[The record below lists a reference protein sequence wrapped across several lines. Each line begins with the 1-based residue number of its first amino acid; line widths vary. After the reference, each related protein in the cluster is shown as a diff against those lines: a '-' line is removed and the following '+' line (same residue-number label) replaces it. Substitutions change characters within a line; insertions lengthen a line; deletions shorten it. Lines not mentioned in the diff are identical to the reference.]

1 MMKRNRLYT
10 VNSWNKPAF
19 MYGSSMNMFPDGGS
33 LASYGYA
40 LKTPETISINAPSP
54 ASSGGG
60 GIAGTLGGLVG
71 GGGSIGGALKGAV
84 GAMGGISGIGSA
96 VGGAIGGLI
105 GNGYQSGVGN
115 ALGAVGKMAS
125 VIPGPWGA
133 AISGGL
139 QVLGGG
145 VNALF
150 GSKVDAVRLGEAN
163 KEMSALNSFK
173 SNATSFDDIKGATA
187 TKSVADIYK
196 GGALNKSAAK
206 DQAALEE
213 RMAAAR
219 QFADRSIGNNIY
231 NLADDQTNQALA
243 NYSAFGGGLDIMG
256 DNDMGAVNYGFMT
269 DYLNEKKRQN
279 DLKNKM
285 GGISQMPAFMSN
297 GYAEGGKFGGGS
309 FYGSGAGGSWD
320 ETSADTYNVDNF
332 NQAFDMAVAD
342 GLKEF
347 IFQGRRYN
355 TQKENNPIREYNN
368 RWVGQGRRTNK
379 KNPSKAY
386 DHQAGPLGGPL
397 ADIPMVVDTH
407 VGTPERPPQ
416 LEYDPNAMERGKAL
430 PYSWSNTVDRVKRI
444 KPMNAFGGPLFALGG
459 VLQSHGGDWSDGLMH
474 INAGGTHEE
483 NKYEGIQLG
492 RDENLVPNLVEEGET
507 VYNDYVF
514 SNRITCDADTKKKF
528 HIGKNRDITYAE
540 LSKKLEKEISERPN
554 DPISKSA
561 FEAQMASLAEN
572 QERQKAEMEAARAR
586 EAFEALTPEEQT
598 ALMQQM
604 AEQKAAEMASQPTE
618 EEMMTQQA
626 AVGQPTPEEM
636 AMAQGQQMMQADGSE
651 AALGQAPQMAC
662 GGKINRFDKGGKK
675 NVGNWKDKSQNHWDV
690 FTKPGLEKYLRN
702 LEDRIKMAPDDE
714 TKDAIRREAMNDL
727 NALQQSYF
735 SHVLPTVGSDQY
747 TYSDDI
753 LNHQKRFDRMYGNT
767 GFYTTDDNGNVTN
780 LIADAINLPKGAAT
794 DDKPNNWFDGYSGP
808 RTSIRNFGSTEY
820 GDDKYYQEL
829 VDRFGKLGLTYA
841 PNENWKYGENQLYGL
856 SIAEPPTED
865 NRSPQVWDWNTGS
878 WIDKPADSVANE
890 NPGGSGANGAA
901 GNGTGSGKAGDGR
914 EVVPIHRNEK
924 LRYAGLFGPAIGL
937 GMQMIGIGK
946 PDTSGIEA
954 AANAG
959 NGPAHLASYQPIGDY
974 MAPKVFDRL
983 FYANQ
988 LQANARA
995 TDRNLM
1001 NTSGGNRGTAMAGL
1015 LANGY
1020 NTNNNLGNLYRQAEE
1035 YNDNRYKQMKE
1046 FNRGTNMFNAE
1057 AYNKTSQ
1064 FNADA
1069 LNRQRQYGAQLAMQ
1083 AAREKMDADAGWYN
1097 GIYGNISGLMKG
1109 IGDLGRENAQRNM
1122 IADMA
1127 ANGIFG
1133 QMTPSTYVANGM
1145 LRYETDEERAKRLAN
1160 QKKSAAK
1167 GGKIKRKKRG
1177 LTY

>member
-1 MMKRNRLYT
+1 MKRNRLYT

-19 MYGSSMNMFPDGGS
+19 MYGSSTNMFPDGGS

-54 ASSGGG
+54 TSSGGG
-60 GIAGTLGGLVG
+60 GIAGALGGLVG
-71 GGGSIGGALKGAV
+71 GGGGGIGGALKGAV

-96 VGGAIGGLI
+96 VGGAIGNLI
-105 GNGYQSGVGN
+105 GGGYSSGVGN

-196 GGALNKSAAK
+196 GGVFNKSAAK

-243 NYSAFGGGLDIMG
+243 NYSAFGGELDVMG

-285 GGISQMPAFMSN
+285 GGMSQMPAFMSN
-297 GYAEGGKFGGGS
+297 GYALGGDLQMHGGDYTTGLTHVA
-309 FYGSGAGGSWD
+309 AGGS
-320 ETSADTYNVDNF
+320 
-332 NQAFDMAVAD
+332 
-342 GLKEF
+342 
-347 IFQGRRYN
+347 
-355 TQKENNPIREYNN
+355 
-368 RWVGQGRRTNK
+368 
-379 KNPSKAY
+379 
-386 DHQAGPLGGPL
+386 
-397 ADIPMVVDTH
+397 
-407 VGTPERPPQ
+407 
-416 LEYDPNAMERGKAL
+416 
-430 PYSWSNTVDRVKRI
+430 
-444 KPMNAFGGPLFALGG
+444 
-459 VLQSHGGDWSDGLMH
+459 
-474 INAGGTHEE
+474 HEE
-483 NKYEGIQLG
+483 NPYEGVQMG
-492 RDENLVPNLVEEGET
+492 VDREGTPNLVEEGET

-540 LSKKLEKEISERPN
+540 LSKKLEREISERPN
-554 DPISKSA
+554 DPISKAA

-572 QERQKAEMEAARAR
+572 QERQKTEMEAARAR
-586 EAFEALTPEEQT
+586 EAFEALSPEEQT
-598 ALMQQM
+598 ALMQQAAQQEQMAQQQSMQEQAM
-604 AEQKAAEMASQPTE
+604 AEQAAAEQ
-618 EEMMTQQA
+618 
-626 AVGQPTPEEM
+626 QPTPEEM

-651 AALGQAPQMAC
+651 AALGQEPQMAC

-675 NVGNWKDKSQNHWDV
+675 NVGNWKDKNQNHWDV

-753 LNHQKRFDRMYGNT
+753 LDHQKRFDRMYGNT

-780 LIADAINLPKGAAT
+780 LIAEAINLPKGAAT

-856 SIAEPPTED
+856 SIAEPPAEG

-878 WIDKPADSVANE
+878 WIDKPADSVAND
-890 NPGGSGANGAA
+890 NPGGSGTAGNA
-901 GNGTGSGKAGDGR
+901 GNGTGSGSTRDDR

-937 GMQMIGIGK
+937 GMQMMGIGK

-1001 NTSGGNRGTAMAGL
+1001 NTSSGNRGTAMAGL

-1046 FNRGTNMFNAE
+1046 FNRGTNQFNAE
-1057 AYNKTSQ
+1057 AYNRTSQ

-1109 IGDLGRENAQRNM
+1109 VGDLGRENAQRNM

-1160 QKKSAAK
+1160 QKRSAAK